1 MKSLKKF
8 TINSASRKFTFAD
21 ESQHIFVEGSSVESQ
36 KAFEAN
42 LAQAVVD
49 HGDTVS
55 VETIGYMTRCTEM
68 PGTPSLAISN
78 KVFSKVVNPG
88 HSFKAEMS
96 EDVLPK
102 RLRSGEMVYVP
113 VSFKPFEFKQKAVK
127 FGSLVPIEE
136 SHPTDAPP
144 VEEANDPADFTGQI

>member
-1 MKSLKKF
+1 MKKF

-21 ESQHIFVEGSSVESQ
+21 ETQLIFVEGSSVESQ
-36 KAFEAN
+36 KKFEAD
-42 LAQAVVD
+42 LAKAVVD
-49 HGDTVS
+49 HGDTVA

-96 EDVLPK
+96 DDVMPK
-102 RLRSGEMVYVP
+102 RLKSGEMVYVP
-113 VSFKPFEFKQKAVK
+113 VSFKPFEYKQKAVS
-127 FGSLVPIEE
+127 FGALAPIEE
-136 SHPTDAPP
+136 SHDQSAPP
-144 VEEANDPADFTGQI
+144 VESADDPADFTGQI